1 MPLRTPVFCPGYF
14 LPLVFFLNV
23 FLNAGAQTANSIVNN
38 FRPPLDVKMELNG
51 NYGEIRPNHF
61 HAGIDL
67 KTDPIK
73 NLPIHSI
80 ADGYVSRIKIS
91 TYGYGKVLYVTHPN
105 GYVSVY
111 AHQQRFNTE
120 IARYIRKEQQLRETF
135 EIEVYPAAGDLPVK
149 KGDIIGYTG
158 NSGNSQGPH
167 LHFEIREEKSEI
179 PLNPLRFYR
188 LNDQIAPRIKSIFF
202 YDLNNS
208 EEALVLKTIHTD
220 GTKGNGAGFAEQ
232 NNQLVY
238 NAVLNPGSCFGIGLS
253 AFDRETPGG
262 NLNQVY
268 GAEISMDGQVMVKYE
283 FDGISFDQMR
293 YVNCFS
299 EQSAAYKAHK
309 IQRCFLSRNE
319 DLPIFSQLQNNGE
332 LMLKDTA
339 THELKVRVYDINGNE
354 QSLLIRVKNSKPPK
368 EKLVRVELRDCLRE
382 WLMES
387 ADYRILIPE
396 RVFYNDYNVQVKQLP
411 KQNAYQSPLLQ
422 LKGSNIPLFKSIEI
436 ALKPLPGSA
445 HLYEKLCL
453 IETGNRNYCGGI
465 YENGMIKGETK
476 TLGSF
481 ALVYDTIGPVIKV
494 NSKTKKKSVS
504 FYASDPI
511 SGVDKF
517 RMEINGK
524 WVYAEYEHKTN
535 LIFYPLSEPEM
546 SEINTVR
553 LEVWDRKGNSS
564 VVKL

>member
-1 MPLRTPVFCPGYF
+1 
-14 LPLVFFLNV
+14 
-23 FLNAGAQTANSIVNN
+23 
-38 FRPPLDVKMELNG
+38 
-51 NYGEIRPNHF
+51 
-61 HAGIDL
+61 
-67 KTDPIK
+67 
-73 NLPIHSI
+73 
-80 ADGYVSRIKIS
+80 
-91 TYGYGKVLYVTHPN
+91 
-105 GYVSVY
+105 
-111 AHQQRFNTE
+111 
-120 IARYIRKEQQLRETF
+120 
-135 EIEVYPAAGDLPVK
+135 
-149 KGDIIGYTG
+149 
-158 NSGNSQGPH
+158 
-167 LHFEIREEKSEI
+167 
-179 PLNPLRFYR
+179 
-188 LNDQIAPRIKSIFF
+188 
-202 YDLNNS
+202 
-208 EEALVLKTIHTD
+208 
-220 GTKGNGAGFAEQ
+220 
-232 NNQLVY
+232 
-238 NAVLNPGSCFGIGLS
+238 
-253 AFDRETPGG
+253 
-262 NLNQVY
+262 
-268 GAEISMDGQVMVKYE
+268 
-283 FDGISFDQMR
+283 MR